1 MYRVTYQ
8 IGVLAAIALMSGC
21 SGDQAQEQR
30 RNEAYQYYRTTNTV
44 IPVDNEDHLVSI
56 SAFIIRAQ

>member
-30 RNEAYQYYRTTNTV
+30 RNEAYQYLPHDEHGY
-44 IPVDNEDHLVSI
+44 SGG
-56 SAFIIRAQ
+56 Q